1 MLPYTFCN
9 LLFLFCNRYTR
20 KMKFKTID
28 ISYIEEVCGG
38 SSELIS
44 EMIDIFREQVCEF
57 NNEMKQLYEA
67 KKYYDLGLLAHKAK
81 SSIAIMGMNDLA
93 GKLKELELNAKEGIK
108 IDTYS
113 DYISDFKNQ
122 TGEALK
128 ELDTYLE
135 TL

>member
-1 MLPYTFCN
+1 
-9 LLFLFCNRYTR
+9 
-20 KMKFKTID
+20 MKFKTID
-28 ISYIEEVCGG
+28 ISYLEEVCGS

-44 EMIDIFREQVCEF
+44 EMIDIFREQVFEF
-57 NNEMKQLYEA
+57 NNEMKQLYED

-93 GKLKELELNAKEGIK
+93 DKLKELELNAKEGIK
-108 IDTYS
+108 IETYS
-113 DYISDFKNQ
+113 DFITDFKNQ
-122 TGEALK
+122 TEEALK

>member
-1 MLPYTFCN
+1 MQ
-9 LLFLFCNRYTR
+9 
-20 KMKFKTID
+20 FKIID

-44 EMIDIFREQVCEF
+44 EMIDIFREQVSEF
-57 NNEMKQLYEA
+57 NKEMKSLYKS

-93 GKLKELELNAKEGIK
+93 DKLKELELNAKEGIK
-108 IDTYS
+108 IETYS
-113 DYISDFKNQ
+113 DYISDFMDQ

-128 ELDTYLE
+128 ELDSYLE

>member
-1 MLPYTFCN
+1 MQ
-9 LLFLFCNRYTR
+9 
-20 KMKFKTID
+20 FKIID
-28 ISYIEEVCGG
+28 ISYIEEVCGS

-44 EMIDIFREQVCEF
+44 EMIDIFREQVSEF
-57 NNEMKQLYEA
+57 NKEMKSLYES

-93 GKLKELELNAKEGIK
+93 DKLKELELNAKEGIK
-108 IDTYS
+108 IETYN
-113 DYISDFKNQ
+113 DFISDFMDQ

-128 ELDTYLE
+128 ELDSYLE

>member
-1 MLPYTFCN
+1 MQ
-9 LLFLFCNRYTR
+9 
-20 KMKFKTID
+20 FKIID

-44 EMIDIFREQVCEF
+44 EMIDIFREQVSEF
-57 NNEMKQLYEA
+57 NKEMNSLYES

-93 GKLKELELNAKEGIK
+93 DKLKELELNAKEGIK
-108 IDTYS
+108 IETYS
-113 DYISDFKNQ
+113 DYISDFMDQ

-128 ELDTYLE
+128 ELDSYLE